1 MRLAVI
7 GFVLF
12 LMIGSCSR
20 KKTNNIRGCSS
31 IWNGKFYD
39 MRNGEAT
46 LEILR
51 NGDTQIERS
60 NDGTEYKFNVQW
72 IDSCTY
78 RLTHL
83 SSKKSSTAALPPVIF
98 HITTITNISYKV
110 EGWREG
116 STFDTYS
123 TEIFRAAH

>member
-1 MRLAVI
+1 MF
-7 GFVLF
+7 G
-12 LMIGSCSR
+12 
-20 KKTNNIRGCSS
+20 

-51 NGDTQIERS
+51 KGDTQIERS

-72 IDSCTY
+72 IDSCTC

-83 SSKKSSTAALPPVIF
+83 SSNKPSTAALPPVIF
-98 HITTITNISYKV
+98 QITAITNISYKV

-123 TEIFRAAH
+123 TEIFRAAD